1 MFLVHITP
9 QRFSLML
16 LRRLEAWL
24 ILQRTGLVLLL
35 LGVWMASGCAS
46 GAVLAKN
53 MPPQWQ
59 AVSVSNAQTVDLTKL
74 ASPTMPQDQ
83 IVQGDVLKID
93 ISSGFGRQEN
103 SSQTS
108 RVDDHGQIVLPYV
121 GPVTVAGLKLVEAEQ
136 AVRQA
141 TIDRE
146 LFRDPSITVTMS
158 SPKVNRVTVLG
169 AVNKQGLVEL
179 RPGSS
184 DLLQAITVAGGLAKE
199 AGTEVEILHP
209 GFQPGAAPN
218 RSPAVASDLEEGI
231 RTASGELPVKP
242 VGAQSIKVNLAS
254 LGKDGSG
261 IPTVTDG
268 TVVWVEKQDPLPLKV
283 DGLVSKPAH
292 YDYPVGKNLQ
302 VLDAI
307 SMAGGTSSLIADKI
321 FVIRQVAGQPEPA
334 LIQVSY
340 RKAKRDGHENIL
352 LQPGDIVSVEQTP
365 ATVILEGIK
374 SATIGVTG
382 RAF

>member
-16 LRRLEAWL
+16 LRRIEAWL
-24 ILQRTGLVLLL
+24 ITQRTGLVLLL

-53 MPPQWQ
+53 MPSQWQ
-59 AVSVSNAQTVDLTKL
+59 AATVSNAQTVDLTKL
-74 ASPTMPQDQ
+74 ASPTMPQDL

-108 RVDDHGQIVLPYV
+108 RVDESGQIVLPYV
-121 GPVTVAGLKLVEAEQ
+121 GPVSVAGLKLVEAEQ
-136 AVRQA
+136 AIRQA
-141 TIDRE
+141 TMDRE

-169 AVNKQGLVEL
+169 AVNKQGPVEL

-209 GFQPGAAPN
+209 GFQPGTAPN
-218 RSPAVASDLEEGI
+218 RSPAVAGDIGEGI

-242 VGAQSIKVNLAS
+242 AGAQSIKVNLAS

-261 IPTVTDG
+261 IPSVTDG
-268 TVVWVEKQDPLPLKV
+268 TVVWVEKRDPLPLKV
-283 DGLVSKPAH
+283 DGLVRKPAH

-321 FVIRQVAGQPEPA
+321 FVIRQIVGQPEPA